1 MSGQRLEIGRLGAAH
16 GLAGELT
23 AKPFFEGSD
32 ALLHAKRVW
41 IVNDE
46 GAREVAIEAARRH
59 GQRVLLKLAGVG
71 DRTAAERLTG
81 SRLEVERALLA
92 PLAPGEYYLI
102 DLVGAEVVGPEGPL
116 GVVTRVL
123 AHPTVDAVELRLLD
137 GRTAEQPL
145 VAPFVARVDADA
157 RRIELANLDGLMV

>member
-16 GLAGELT
+16 GLAGELSV
-23 AKPFFEGSD
+23 KPFFEGSS
-32 ALLHAKRVW
+32 ALLQAERVW
-41 IVNDE
+41 IVSDSGE
-46 GAREVAIEAARRH
+46 REVAIEAARRH
-59 GQRVLLKLAGVG
+59 GQRVLLKLAGVA

-81 SRLEVERALLA
+81 ARVEVERAILP
-92 PLAPGEYYLI
+92 PLAPGEYYLV
-102 DLVGAEVVGPEGPL
+102 DLVGADVVGPDGPV

-123 AHPTVDAVELRLLD
+123 AHPTVDAVELRLID

-145 VAPFVARVDADA
+145 VAPFLARVDAGA

>member
-16 GLAGELT
+16 GLAGELS

-32 ALLHAKRVW
+32 ALLRAERVW
-41 IVNDE
+41 IVNDDGE
-46 GAREVAIEAARRH
+46 REVAIEAARRH
-59 GQRVLLKLAGVG
+59 GRRVLLKLAGVS

-81 SRLEVERALLA
+81 ARLQVDRALLA

-102 DLVGAEVVGPEGPL
+102 DLVGAEVVGPEGPV

-137 GRTAEQPL
+137 GRMAEQPL
-145 VAPFVARVDADA
+145 VAPFLGRVDAA
-157 RRIELANLDGLMV
+157 AGRIELATLDGLMV